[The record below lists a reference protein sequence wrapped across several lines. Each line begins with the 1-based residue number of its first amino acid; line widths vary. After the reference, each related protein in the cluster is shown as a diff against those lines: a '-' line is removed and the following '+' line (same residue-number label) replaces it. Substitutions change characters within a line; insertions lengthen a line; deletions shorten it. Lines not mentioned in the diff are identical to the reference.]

1 MALKEPKFDFKK
13 WFNYQWIVKNV
24 PFFLF
29 LSLLAILY
37 IANGHYADNTIRNIN
52 KTTRLLKEQE
62 YEYKTLNGKL
72 MYQNRLSEVAKAT
85 EQIGLKENVQQPI
98 KLTDSTQ
105 QIEK

>member
-1 MALKEPKFDFKK
+1 MALKEPKYDFKK

-52 KTTRLLKEQE
+52 KTTKLLKEQE

-105 QIEK
+105 QIK

>member
-1 MALKEPKFDFKK
+1 MAVKEPKIDFKK
-13 WFNYQWIVKNV
+13 WFNNQWIVQNV
-24 PFFLF
+24 PYFLF
-29 LSLLAILY
+29 LTMLAILY

-72 MYQNRLSEVAKAT
+72 MFQNRLSEVAKAV
-85 EQIGLKENVQQPI
+85 EQIGLKENIQQPI

-105 QIEK
+105 MKKN

>member
-1 MALKEPKFDFKK
+1 MAVKEPKIDFKK
-13 WFNYQWIVKNV
+13 WLNYQWIVKNV

-29 LSLLAILY
+29 LSLLAICY

-72 MYQNRLSEVAKAT
+72 MFQNRLSEVAKAT
-85 EQIGLKENVQQPI
+85 EAIGLKENIQQPI
-98 KLTDSTQ
+98 KLTDST
-105 QIEK
+105 KLKKN

>member
-1 MALKEPKFDFKK
+1 MALKEPKLDFKK

-29 LSLLAILY
+29 LSMLAILY

-52 KTTRLLKEQE
+52 KTTKLLKEQE

-105 QIEK
+105 QIKK

>member
-1 MALKEPKFDFKK
+1 MAVKEPKIDFKK
-13 WFNYQWIVKNV
+13 WLNYQWIVKNV

-29 LSLLAILY
+29 LSVLAICY

-72 MYQNRLSEVAKAT
+72 MFQNRLSEVAKAT
-85 EQIGLKENVQQPI
+85 ETIGLKENIQQPI
-98 KLTDSTQ
+98 KLTDST
-105 QIEK
+105 KLKKN